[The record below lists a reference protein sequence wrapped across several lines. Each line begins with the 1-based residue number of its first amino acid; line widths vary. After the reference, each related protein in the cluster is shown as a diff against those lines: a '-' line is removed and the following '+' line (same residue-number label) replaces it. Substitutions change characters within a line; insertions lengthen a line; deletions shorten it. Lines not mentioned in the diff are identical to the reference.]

1 MEVLF
6 RVPADRAGVP
16 VDHRAGGA
24 RPVAGDAGDQ
34 GRARYADPA
43 TGARADLPAD
53 DQLRPARNLQTRS
66 TRARGV
72 LLHHDQPVPRL
83 PADLPRLPPLA
94 RSEEHTSELQSLE
107 RISYAGFCVTKQKK
121 QS

>member
-53 DQLRPARNLQTRS
+53 AQLRPARNLQIG
-66 TRARGV
+66 RASCRDRVCQYVSISVVAG
-72 LLHHDQPVPRL
+72 
-83 PADLPRLPPLA
+83 
-94 RSEEHTSELQSLE
+94 SLKKTQTN
-107 RISYAGFCVTKQKK
+107 SMNKQIK
-121 QS
+121 